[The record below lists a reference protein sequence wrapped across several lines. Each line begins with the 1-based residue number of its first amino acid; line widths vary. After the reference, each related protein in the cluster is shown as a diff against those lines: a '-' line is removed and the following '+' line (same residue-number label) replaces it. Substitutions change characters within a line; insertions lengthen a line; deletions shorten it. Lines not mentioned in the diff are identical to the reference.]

1 MATHEALYEDV
12 MTLVRHVAA
21 RLLRRPLSARN
32 ALLDEAAT
40 AARYERFTASFG
52 FCVDGRQAGP
62 RGTTS
67 SMLWRQRPRMMII
80 IKDRGATARY
90 ASGI

>member
-21 RLLRRPLSARN
+21 EFRRARPDYFDDRLAPRSAR
-32 ALLDEAAT
+32 LDEAAT

-52 FCVDGRQAGP
+52 FCVEGRQAARAVRRVACSGA
-62 RGTTS
+62 R
-67 SMLWRQRPRMMII
+67 
-80 IKDRGATARY
+80 DRG
-90 ASGI
+90 